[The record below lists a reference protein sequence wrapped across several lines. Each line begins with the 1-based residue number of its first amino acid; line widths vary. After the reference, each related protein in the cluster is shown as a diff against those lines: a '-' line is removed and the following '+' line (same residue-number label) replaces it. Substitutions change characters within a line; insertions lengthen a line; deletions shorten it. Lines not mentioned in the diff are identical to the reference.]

1 MKLNYGGRYCILEGL
16 ASKDIRHYQPCEK
29 EKQVMAAIGI
39 CASSGKHTVY
49 RGELRARCEA
59 QGGGRDCRLFN
70 LTPHRAFVESFIPHV
85 TGTRVTLRFDLPN
98 GHQVCTGGVVSN
110 HNFAEGFDVDF
121 TDLSAADR
129 EQILGLIG

>member
-1 MKLNYGGRYCILEGL
+1 
-16 ASKDIRHYQPCEK
+16 
-29 EKQVMAAIGI
+29 MAAIGI
-39 CASSGKHTVY
+39 CASSGKQTVY
-49 RGELRARCEA
+49 RGELRARCET

-98 GHQVCTGGVVSN
+98 GHQVCTDGVVSH

-129 EQILGLIG
+129 EQILGLVS